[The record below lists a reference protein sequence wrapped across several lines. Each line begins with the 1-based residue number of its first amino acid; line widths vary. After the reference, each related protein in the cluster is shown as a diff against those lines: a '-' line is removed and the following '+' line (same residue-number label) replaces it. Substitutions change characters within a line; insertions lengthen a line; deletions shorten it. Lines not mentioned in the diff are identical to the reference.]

1 MQRLHVVLPVAV
13 FLALSC
19 ASGGQ
24 TSGRSTGSRNVITAE
39 QLAGLTV
46 EQNAYDA
53 IRRLRSTWLRTRS
66 VDAATVP
73 VVFVD
78 NVRAGDLERLRTI
91 PLEIVAELRYIS
103 AMDATTRWG
112 TGYTGGVIE
121 VITRPQGRR

>member
-24 TSGRSTGSRNVITAE
+24 TSGRLTGSRNVIAAE
-39 QLAGLTV
+39 ELAGLTV

-53 IRRLRSTWLRTRS
+53 IRRLRSTWLQTRS
-66 VDAATVP
+66 GTVP

-91 PLEIVAELRYIS
+91 PLEIVAELRYIN
-103 AMDATTRWG
+103 ARDATTRWG

-121 VITRPQGRR
+121 VITGPQGRR